1 MERGRAPLHRLPAL
15 YPEAVVPDAFS
26 RAVLAPSA
34 IYALVIAAVVAV
46 LMTPVMMRVA
56 WRLGVVDKPGGR
68 RIHDRPI
75 PLLGGVAMLLGVVAA
90 VVPNLDVDERYRMI
104 LLGAVAICLLGAID
118 DRFGIPPLPKLLGQ
132 IACAAIP
139 VASGMT
145 IDSVTVPFIEPST
158 LSFGVLA
165 YPLTILFIVAVAN
178 VVNLADGMDGLAAGV
193 CAISAITFAIL
204 ALSLGRISAAV
215 LAAAIAG
222 ACLGFL
228 PWNFNP
234 AKVFMGDSGA
244 LLLGFLLACVSIQ
257 GVMKTAAALALVF
270 PLVVLL
276 VPILD
281 TSFVILKRLRSGRS
295 IASADRSHFHHR
307 LLRVGYTQRQAVG
320 LLYAW
325 SGVLAAFAL
334 AVRLFPYR
342 TDGAWN
348 LWPTVGLTLF
358 ALVALAV
365 TYYVVVALELLKYG
379 HLRRFGLL
387 RAAPAPDEAP
397 LPRPFARS

>member
-1 MERGRAPLHRLPAL
+1 M
-15 YPEAVVPDAFS
+15 VPDSLS
-26 RAVLAPSA
+26 RLVVAPSA
-34 IYALVIAAVVAV
+34 IYALLIAAVITFA
-46 LMTPVMMRVA
+46 LTPVAMRAA
-56 WRLGVVDKPGGR
+56 WRLGVVDRPGGR

-75 PLLGGVAMLLGVVAA
+75 PLLGGIAIFLGILVAVLPNLEVDRRYASILIGAGLICLLGVV
-90 VVPNLDVDERYRMI
+90 
-104 LLGAVAICLLGAID
+104 D

-139 VASGMT
+139 VATGMT
-145 IDSVTVPFIEPST
+145 IDSITIPLIEPST
-158 LSFGVLA
+158 VSFGVLA
-165 YPLTILFIVAVAN
+165 YPLTIIFIVAVAN

-193 CAISAITFAIL
+193 CGISALTFAIL
-204 ALSLGRISAAV
+204 ALSLGRISAGV
-215 LAAAIAG
+215 MAAAVAG

-244 LLLGFLLACVSIQ
+244 LVLGFLLACVSIQ
-257 GVMKTAAALALVF
+257 GVMKTAAALSLVF

-281 TSFVILKRLRSGRS
+281 TSFVILKRLKSGQS
-295 IASADRSHFHHR
+295 IASADKNHFHHR

-325 SGVLAAFAL
+325 SSVLAAFAL
-334 AVRLFPYR
+334 AIRLFPYR
-342 TDGAWN
+342 TEGTWN
-348 LWPTVGLTLF
+348 LWPSIGLTLF
-358 ALVALAV
+358 GLIALFV
-365 TYYVVVALELLKYG
+365 TYYVVVALEIIKYR

-387 RAAPAPDEAP
+387 RRSAATDETP
-397 LPRPFARS
+397 LPRPSLRRRSRA

>member
-1 MERGRAPLHRLPAL
+1 M
-15 YPEAVVPDAFS
+15 VPDSLS
-26 RAVLAPSA
+26 RLVVAPSA
-34 IYALVIAAVVAV
+34 IYALLIAAVITFA
-46 LMTPVMMRVA
+46 LTPVAMRAA
-56 WRLGVVDKPGGR
+56 WRLGVVDRPGGR

-75 PLLGGVAMLLGVVAA
+75 PLLGGVAIFLGILMAVLPNLDLDRRYASILIGAGLICLLGVV
-90 VVPNLDVDERYRMI
+90 
-104 LLGAVAICLLGAID
+104 D

-139 VASGMT
+139 VATGMT
-145 IDSVTVPFIEPST
+145 IDSITIPLIEPST
-158 LSFGVLA
+158 VSFGVLA
-165 YPLTILFIVAVAN
+165 YPLTIIFIVAVAN

-193 CAISAITFAIL
+193 CGISALTFAIL
-204 ALSLGRISAAV
+204 ALSLGRISAGV
-215 LAAAIAG
+215 MAAAVAG

-244 LLLGFLLACVSIQ
+244 LVLGFLLACVSIQ

-281 TSFVILKRLRSGRS
+281 TSFVILKRLKSGQS
-295 IASADRSHFHHR
+295 IASADKNHFHHR

-325 SGVLAAFAL
+325 SAVLAAFAL
-334 AVRLFPYR
+334 AIRLFPYR
-342 TDGAWN
+342 TDGTWN
-348 LWPTVGLTLF
+348 LWPTIGLTLF
-358 ALVALAV
+358 GLIALFV
-365 TYYVVVALELLKYG
+365 TYYVVVALEIIKYG
-379 HLRRFGLL
+379 HLRRIGLL
-387 RAAPAPDEAP
+387 RRSTATDETP
-397 LPRPFARS
+397 LPRPSLRRRSRA

>member
-1 MERGRAPLHRLPAL
+1 
-15 YPEAVVPDAFS
+15 VVPDAFS

-34 IYALVIAAVVAV
+34 VYALLIAAVVAV
-46 LMTPVMMRVA
+46 LATPLMMRVA
-56 WRLGVVDKPGGR
+56 WRTGVVDRPGGR

-75 PLLGGVAMLLGVVAA
+75 PLLGGVAMLVAIVAA
-90 VVPNLDVDERYRMI
+90 VVPNIDVDERYRMI
-104 LLGAVAICLLGAID
+104 LLGAALICALGVVD
-118 DRFGIPPLPKLLGQ
+118 DRVGIPPLPKLLGQ

-145 IDSVTVPFIEPST
+145 VDSVTIPFVEPST
-158 LSFGVLA
+158 VPFGVLA
-165 YPLTILFIVAVAN
+165 YPLTIVFIVAVAN

-193 CAISAITFAIL
+193 CAISAITLAIL

-234 AKVFMGDSGA
+234 ARVFMGDSGA

-307 LLRVGYTQRQAVG
+307 LLRVGFTQRQAVG

-342 TDGAWN
+342 TDGSWN
-348 LWPTVGLTLF
+348 LWPTIGLTAF

-365 TYYVVVALELLKYG
+365 TYYVLVALELLKYR
-379 HLRRFGLL
+379 HLRRVGLL
-387 RAAPAPDEAP
+387 RTAAAPDDAP

>member
-1 MERGRAPLHRLPAL
+1 M
-15 YPEAVVPDAFS
+15 VPDSLS
-26 RAVLAPSA
+26 RLVVAPSA
-34 IYALVIAAVVAV
+34 IYALLIAAVITFA
-46 LMTPVMMRVA
+46 LTPVAMRAA
-56 WRLGVVDKPGGR
+56 WRLGVVDRPGGR

-75 PLLGGVAMLLGVVAA
+75 PLHGGVAIFLGILMAVLPNLDLDRRYASILIGAGLICLLGVV
-90 VVPNLDVDERYRMI
+90 
-104 LLGAVAICLLGAID
+104 D

-139 VASGMT
+139 VATGMT
-145 IDSVTVPFIEPST
+145 IDSITIPLIEPST
-158 LSFGVLA
+158 VSFGVLA
-165 YPLTILFIVAVAN
+165 YPLTIIFIVAVAN

-193 CAISAITFAIL
+193 CGISALTFAIL
-204 ALSLGRISAAV
+204 ALSLGRISAGV
-215 LAAAIAG
+215 MAAAVAG

-244 LLLGFLLACVSIQ
+244 LVLGFLLACVSIQ

-281 TSFVILKRLRSGRS
+281 TSFVILKRLKSGQS
-295 IASADRSHFHHR
+295 IASADKNHFHHR

-325 SGVLAAFAL
+325 SAVLAAFAL
-334 AVRLFPYR
+334 AIRLFPYR
-342 TDGAWN
+342 TDGTWN
-348 LWPTVGLTLF
+348 LWPTIGLTLF
-358 ALVALAV
+358 GLIALFV
-365 TYYVVVALELLKYG
+365 TYYVVVALEIIKYG
-379 HLRRFGLL
+379 HLRRIGLL
-387 RAAPAPDEAP
+387 RRSTATDETP
-397 LPRPFARS
+397 LPRPSLRRRSRA

>member
-1 MERGRAPLHRLPAL
+1 M
-15 YPEAVVPDAFS
+15 VPDSLS
-26 RAVLAPSA
+26 RLVVAPSA
-34 IYALVIAAVVAV
+34 IYALLIAAVITFA
-46 LMTPVMMRVA
+46 LTPVAMRAA
-56 WRLGVVDKPGGR
+56 WRLGVVDRPGGR

-75 PLLGGVAMLLGVVAA
+75 PLLGGVAILVGIVVAVLPNLEVDRRYASILIGAGLICLLGVV
-90 VVPNLDVDERYRMI
+90 
-104 LLGAVAICLLGAID
+104 D

-139 VASGMT
+139 VATGMT
-145 IDSVTVPFIEPST
+145 IDSITIPFIEPST
-158 LSFGVLA
+158 VSFGVFA
-165 YPLTILFIVAVAN
+165 YPLTMIFIVAVAN

-193 CAISAITFAIL
+193 CGISALTFAIL
-204 ALSLGRISAAV
+204 ALSLGRISAGV
-215 LAAAIAG
+215 MAAAVAG

-244 LLLGFLLACVSIQ
+244 LVLGFLLACVSIQ
-257 GVMKTAAALALVF
+257 GVMKTAAALSLVF

-281 TSFVILKRLRSGRS
+281 TSFVILKRLKSGQS
-295 IASADRSHFHHR
+295 IASADKNHFHHR

-325 SGVLAAFAL
+325 SAVLAAFAL
-334 AVRLFPYR
+334 AIRLFPYR
-342 TDGAWN
+342 TEGTWN
-348 LWPTVGLTLF
+348 LWPTIGLTAFGLIALF
-358 ALVALAV
+358 V
-365 TYYVVVALELLKYG
+365 TYYVAVALEIIKYR

-387 RAAPAPDEAP
+387 RHSAATDETP
-397 LPRPFARS
+397 VPRPSFRRRARAQPTPGR

>member
-1 MERGRAPLHRLPAL
+1 
-15 YPEAVVPDAFS
+15 VVPDSLS
-26 RAVLAPSA
+26 RLVVAPSA
-34 IYALVIAAVVAV
+34 IYALLIAAVITFA
-46 LMTPVMMRVA
+46 LTPVAMRAA
-56 WRLGVVDKPGGR
+56 WRLGVVDRPDGR

-75 PLLGGVAMLLGVVAA
+75 PLLGGVAIFLGILVAVLPNLEVDRRYASILIGAGLICLLGVV
-90 VVPNLDVDERYRMI
+90 
-104 LLGAVAICLLGAID
+104 D

-139 VASGMT
+139 VATGMT
-145 IDSVTVPFIEPST
+145 IDSITIPLIEPST
-158 LSFGVLA
+158 VSFGVLA
-165 YPLTILFIVAVAN
+165 YPLTIIFIVAVAN

-193 CAISAITFAIL
+193 CGISALTFAIL
-204 ALSLGRISAAV
+204 ALSLGRISAGV
-215 LAAAIAG
+215 MAAAVAG

-244 LLLGFLLACVSIQ
+244 LVLGFLLACVSIQ
-257 GVMKTAAALALVF
+257 GVMKTAAALSLVF

-281 TSFVILKRLRSGRS
+281 TSFVILKRLKSGQS
-295 IASADRSHFHHR
+295 IASADKNHFHHR

-334 AVRLFPYR
+334 AIRLFPYR
-342 TDGAWN
+342 TEGTWN
-348 LWPTVGLTLF
+348 LWPSIGLTLF
-358 ALVALAV
+358 GLIALFV
-365 TYYVVVALELLKYG
+365 TYYVVVALEIIKYR

-387 RAAPAPDEAP
+387 RRSAATDETP
-397 LPRPFARS
+397 LPRPSLRRRSRA

>member
-1 MERGRAPLHRLPAL
+1 M
-15 YPEAVVPDAFS
+15 VPDSLS
-26 RAVLAPSA
+26 RAVFAPSA
-34 IYALVIAAVVAV
+34 IYALLIAVVAAFA
-46 LMTPVMMRVA
+46 LTPVLMRVA
-56 WRLGVVDKPGGR
+56 WRLGVVDRPGGR

-75 PLLGGVAMLLGVVAA
+75 PLLGGVAMFLAILLA
-90 VVPNLDVDERYRMI
+90 VLPNLDVDRRYTLI
-104 LLGAVAICLLGAID
+104 LVGAALICLLGALD

-145 IDSVTVPFIEPST
+145 IDSVTIPFIEPST
-158 LSFGVLA
+158 VSFGVLA
-165 YPLTILFIVAVAN
+165 YPLTIVFIVAVAN

-234 AKVFMGDSGA
+234 ARVFMGDSGA
-244 LLLGFLLACVSIQ
+244 LVLGFLLACVSIQ

-281 TSFVILKRLRSGRS
+281 TSFVILKRLKAGRS

-307 LLRVGYTQRQAVG
+307 LLRVGYTQRQAVA
-320 LLYAW
+320 LLYVW
-325 SGVLAAFAL
+325 SGVLAGFAL
-334 AVRLFPYR
+334 AIRLFPYR
-342 TDGAWN
+342 TDGQWN
-348 LWPTVGLTLF
+348 LWPTIGLTLF
-358 ALVALAV
+358 GLGALAV
-365 TYYVVVALELLKYG
+365 TYYVIVALELLKYG
-379 HLRRFGLL
+379 HLRKLGLL
-387 RAAPAPDEAP
+387 RRADAPDGAP
-397 LPRPFARS
+397 VPRPFARR

>member
-1 MERGRAPLHRLPAL
+1 M
-15 YPEAVVPDAFS
+15 PDSLS

-34 IYALVIAAVVAV
+34 IYALLIAVVAAFA
-46 LMTPVMMRVA
+46 LTPVLMRVA

-75 PLLGGVAMLLGVVAA
+75 PLLGGVAMLIAIVLA
-90 VVPNLDVDERYRMI
+90 VLPNLDVDQRYTMI
-104 LLGAVAICLLGAID
+104 LVGAGLICLLGALD

-139 VASGMT
+139 VANGMT
-145 IDSVTVPFIEPST
+145 IDSVTIPFIEPST
-158 LSFGVLA
+158 VSFGVLA

-244 LLLGFLLACVSIQ
+244 LLLGFLLACVSVQ

-281 TSFVILKRLRSGRS
+281 TSFVILKRLKAGRS

-342 TDGAWN
+342 TDGQWN

-358 ALVALAV
+358 GLIALAV
-365 TYYVVVALELLKYG
+365 TYYVIVALEILKYG
-379 HLRRFGLL
+379 HLRKVGLL
-387 RAAPAPDEAP
+387 RRAAAPDDAPV
-397 LPRPFARS
+397 PRPFARH

>member
-1 MERGRAPLHRLPAL
+1 M
-15 YPEAVVPDAFS
+15 VPDSLS
-26 RAVLAPSA
+26 RLVVAPSA
-34 IYALVIAAVVAV
+34 IYALLIAAVITFA
-46 LMTPVMMRVA
+46 LTPVAMRAA
-56 WRLGVVDKPGGR
+56 WRLGVVDRPDGR

-75 PLLGGVAMLLGVVAA
+75 PLLGGIAIFLGILVAVLPNLEVDRRYASILIGAGLICLLGVV
-90 VVPNLDVDERYRMI
+90 
-104 LLGAVAICLLGAID
+104 D

-139 VASGMT
+139 VATGMT
-145 IDSVTVPFIEPST
+145 IDSITIPLIEPST
-158 LSFGVLA
+158 VSFGVLA
-165 YPLTILFIVAVAN
+165 YPLTIIFIVAVAN

-193 CAISAITFAIL
+193 CGISALTFAIL
-204 ALSLGRISAAV
+204 ALSLGRISAGV
-215 LAAAIAG
+215 MAAAVAG

-244 LLLGFLLACVSIQ
+244 LVLGFLLACVSIQ
-257 GVMKTAAALALVF
+257 GVMKTAAALSLVF

-281 TSFVILKRLRSGRS
+281 TSFVILKRLKSGQS
-295 IASADRSHFHHR
+295 IASADKNHFHHR

-325 SGVLAAFAL
+325 SSVLAAFAL
-334 AVRLFPYR
+334 AIRLFPYR
-342 TDGAWN
+342 TEGTWN
-348 LWPTVGLTLF
+348 LWPSIGLTLF
-358 ALVALAV
+358 GLIALFV
-365 TYYVVVALELLKYG
+365 TYYVVVALEIIKYR

-387 RAAPAPDEAP
+387 RRSAATDETP
-397 LPRPFARS
+397 LPRPSLRRRSRA

>member
-1 MERGRAPLHRLPAL
+1 M
-15 YPEAVVPDAFS
+15 VPDALS

-34 IYALVIAAVVAV
+34 IYALIIAAVVAFA
-46 LMTPVMMRVA
+46 LTPVMMRVA

-75 PLLGGVAMLLGVVAA
+75 PLLGGVAMLLGIVAA
-90 VVPNLDVDERYRMI
+90 VLPNLDLDRRYALI
-104 LLGAVAICLLGAID
+104 LLGAALMCLLGALD
-118 DRFGIPPLPKLLGQ
+118 DRFGIPPLPKLIGQ

-139 VASGMT
+139 VANGMT
-145 IDSVTVPFIEPST
+145 IDSVTIPFVQPST
-158 LSFGVLA
+158 VSFGILA
-165 YPLTILFIVAVAN
+165 YPLTIIFIVAVAN

-244 LLLGFLLACVSIQ
+244 LVLGFLLACVSIQ

-281 TSFVILKRLRSGRS
+281 TSFVILKRLKSGRS

-307 LLRVGYTQRQAVG
+307 LLRVGYTQRQAVA

-342 TDGAWN
+342 TEGQWN
-348 LWPTVGLTLF
+348 LWPTIGLTVF
-358 ALVALAV
+358 GLVALAV
-365 TYYVVVALELLKYG
+365 TYYVIVALEILKYG
-379 HLRRFGLL
+379 HLRKVGLL
-387 RAAPAPDEAP
+387 RRADAPDEAP
-397 LPRPFARS
+397 VPRPFARH

>member
-1 MERGRAPLHRLPAL
+1 M
-15 YPEAVVPDAFS
+15 VPDSLS
-26 RAVLAPSA
+26 RLVVAPSA
-34 IYALVIAAVVAV
+34 IYALLIAAVITFA
-46 LMTPVMMRVA
+46 LTPVAMRAA
-56 WRLGVVDKPGGR
+56 WRLGVVDRPGGR

-75 PLLGGVAMLLGVVAA
+75 PLLGGVAILAGIVVA
-90 VVPNLDVDERYRMI
+90 VLPNLDVDRRYASI
-104 LLGAVAICLLGAID
+104 LIGAGLICLLGVID

-139 VASGMT
+139 VATGMT
-145 IDSVTVPFIEPST
+145 IDSITIPLIEPST
-158 LSFGVLA
+158 VSFGVLA
-165 YPLTILFIVAVAN
+165 YPLTIIFIVAVAN

-193 CAISAITFAIL
+193 CGISALTFAIL
-204 ALSLGRISAAV
+204 ALSLGRISAGV
-215 LAAAIAG
+215 MAAAVAG

-244 LLLGFLLACVSIQ
+244 LVLGFLLACVSIQ
-257 GVMKTAAALALVF
+257 GVMKTAAALSLVF

-281 TSFVILKRLRSGRS
+281 TSFVILKRLKSGQS
-295 IASADRSHFHHR
+295 IASADKNHFHHR

-334 AVRLFPYR
+334 AIRLFPYR
-342 TDGAWN
+342 TEGTWN
-348 LWPTVGLTLF
+348 LWPTIGLTVFGLIALF
-358 ALVALAV
+358 V
-365 TYYVVVALELLKYG
+365 TYYVVVALEIIKYG
-379 HLRRFGLL
+379 HLRRIGLL
-387 RAAPAPDEAP
+387 RRSAATDETP
-397 LPRPFARS
+397 LPRPSLRRRSRA

>member
-1 MERGRAPLHRLPAL
+1 M
-15 YPEAVVPDAFS
+15 VPDSLS

-34 IYALVIAAVVAV
+34 VYALVIAAVVAFA
-46 LMTPVMMRVA
+46 LTPLMMRVA

-75 PLLGGVAMLLGVVAA
+75 PLLGGVAMFLGILAA
-90 VVPNLDVDERYRMI
+90 VAPNLDLDRRYVMI
-104 LLGAVAICLLGAID
+104 LLGAALICLLGALD

-139 VASGMT
+139 VADGMT
-145 IDSVTVPFIEPST
+145 IDSITIPFVQPST
-158 LSFGVLA
+158 VSFGILA

-234 AKVFMGDSGA
+234 ARIFMGDSGA

-281 TSFVILKRLRSGRS
+281 TSFVILKRLKAGRS

-307 LLRVGYTQRQAVG
+307 LLRVGYTQRQAVA

-334 AVRLFPYR
+334 AIRLFPYR
-342 TDGAWN
+342 TDGQWN

-358 ALVALAV
+358 GLIALAV
-365 TYYVVVALELLKYG
+365 TYYVIVALEILKYG
-379 HLRRFGLL
+379 HLRKVGLL
-387 RAAPAPDEAP
+387 RRADAPDEAP
-397 LPRPFARS
+397 VPRPFARH

>member
-1 MERGRAPLHRLPAL
+1 MADTLTRLD
-15 YPEAVVPDAFS
+15 VS
-26 RAVLAPSA
+26 PSA
-34 IYALVIAAVVAV
+34 LYALVIAVVVTAA
-46 LMTPVMMRVA
+46 LTPVMMRVA
-56 WRLGVVDKPGGR
+56 WRLGVVDRPGGR

-75 PLLGGVAMLLGVVAA
+75 PLLGGVAILLGIVAA
-90 VVPNLDVDERYRMI
+90 VLPNLDVDERYRLI
-104 LLGAVAICLLGAID
+104 LIGAALICLLGAVD
-118 DRFGIPPLPKLLGQ
+118 DRVGLPPLVKLAGQ

-139 VASGMT
+139 VAGGMT
-145 IDSVTVPFIEPST
+145 IDGITVPFVEPSAV
-158 LSFGVLA
+158 SFGLLA
-165 YPLTILFIVAVAN
+165 YPLTIAFIVAVAN

-193 CAISAITFAIL
+193 CAISALTFAIL
-204 ALSLGRISAAV
+204 ALSLGRISAGV
-215 LAAAIAG
+215 LAAAICG

-234 AKVFMGDSGA
+234 ARVFMGDSGA
-244 LLLGFLLACVSIQ
+244 LVLGFLLACVSIQ

-281 TSFVILKRLRSGRS
+281 TGFVILKRVRAGRS
-295 IASADRSHFHHR
+295 IASADTSHFHHR
-307 LLRVGYTQRQAVG
+307 LLRVGYSQRQACL

-342 TDGAWN
+342 TDGDWN

-358 ALVALAV
+358 GLGALWV
-365 TYYVVVALELLKYG
+365 TWYVVTALELVKYR
-379 HLRRFGLL
+379 HLRRLGLA
-387 RAAPAPDEAP
+387 RAGAAADDAPV
-397 LPRPFARS
+397 PRPFARPPG

>member
-1 MERGRAPLHRLPAL
+1 M
-15 YPEAVVPDAFS
+15 VPDSLS
-26 RAVLAPSA
+26 RLVVAPSA
-34 IYALVIAAVVAV
+34 IYALLIAAVITFA
-46 LMTPVMMRVA
+46 LTPVAMRAA
-56 WRLGVVDKPGGR
+56 WRLGVVDRPGGR

-75 PLLGGVAMLLGVVAA
+75 PLLGGVAIFLGILMAVLPNLDLDRRYASILIGAGLICLLGVV
-90 VVPNLDVDERYRMI
+90 
-104 LLGAVAICLLGAID
+104 D

-139 VASGMT
+139 VATGMT
-145 IDSVTVPFIEPST
+145 IDSITIPLIEPST
-158 LSFGVLA
+158 VSFGVLA
-165 YPLTILFIVAVAN
+165 YPLTIIFIVAVAN

-193 CAISAITFAIL
+193 CGISALTFAIL
-204 ALSLGRISAAV
+204 ALSLGRISAGV
-215 LAAAIAG
+215 MAAAVAG

-244 LLLGFLLACVSIQ
+244 LVLGFLLACVSIQ
-257 GVMKTAAALALVF
+257 GVMKTAAALSLVF

-281 TSFVILKRLRSGRS
+281 TSFVILKRLKSGQS
-295 IASADRSHFHHR
+295 IASADKNHFHHR

-334 AVRLFPYR
+334 AIRLFPYR
-342 TDGAWN
+342 TEGTWN
-348 LWPTVGLTLF
+348 LWPTIGLTVFGLIALF
-358 ALVALAV
+358 V
-365 TYYVVVALELLKYG
+365 TYYVVVALEIIKYG
-379 HLRRFGLL
+379 HLRRIGLL
-387 RAAPAPDEAP
+387 RRSAATDETP
-397 LPRPFARS
+397 LPRPSLRRRSRA

>member
-1 MERGRAPLHRLPAL
+1 M
-15 YPEAVVPDAFS
+15 VPDSLS
-26 RAVLAPSA
+26 RLVVAPSA
-34 IYALVIAAVVAV
+34 IYALLIAAVITFA
-46 LMTPVMMRVA
+46 LTPLAMRAA
-56 WRLGVVDKPGGR
+56 WRFGVVDRPGGR

-75 PLLGGVAMLLGVVAA
+75 PLLGGIAIFLGILVAVL
-90 VVPNLDVDERYRMI
+90 PNLDVDRRYASI
-104 LLGAVAICLLGAID
+104 LIGAGLICLLGVID

-139 VASGMT
+139 VATGMT
-145 IDSVTVPFIEPST
+145 IDSVTIPFIEPST
-158 LSFGVLA
+158 VSFGVLA
-165 YPLTILFIVAVAN
+165 YPLTMIFIVAVAN

-193 CAISAITFAIL
+193 CGISALTFAIL
-204 ALSLGRISAAV
+204 ALSLGRISAGV
-215 LAAAIAG
+215 MAAAVAG
-222 ACLGFL
+222 ACFGFL

-244 LLLGFLLACVSIQ
+244 LVLGFLLACVSIQ
-257 GVMKTAAALALVF
+257 GVMKTAAALSLVF

-281 TSFVILKRLRSGRS
+281 TSFVILKRLKSGRS
-295 IASADRSHFHHR
+295 IASADKSHFHHR

-334 AVRLFPYR
+334 AIRLFPYR
-342 TDGAWN
+342 TEGTWN
-348 LWPTVGLTLF
+348 LWPTIGLTLF
-358 ALVALAV
+358 GLIALFV
-365 TYYVVVALELLKYG
+365 TYYVVVALEIIKYR

-387 RAAPAPDEAP
+387 RHSAATDETP
-397 LPRPFARS
+397 VPRPSFRRRARA

>member
-1 MERGRAPLHRLPAL
+1 M
-15 YPEAVVPDAFS
+15 VPDSLS
-26 RAVLAPSA
+26 RLVVAPSA
-34 IYALVIAAVVAV
+34 IYALLIAAVITFA
-46 LMTPVMMRVA
+46 LTPVAMRAA
-56 WRLGVVDKPGGR
+56 WRLGVVDRPGGR

-75 PLLGGVAMLLGVVAA
+75 PLLGGVAILAGIVVA
-90 VVPNLDVDERYRMI
+90 VLPNLDVDRRYASI
-104 LLGAVAICLLGAID
+104 LIGAGLICLLGVVD

-139 VASGMT
+139 VATGMT
-145 IDSVTVPFIEPST
+145 IDSITIPLIEPST
-158 LSFGVLA
+158 VSFGVLA
-165 YPLTILFIVAVAN
+165 YPLTIIFIVAVAN

-193 CAISAITFAIL
+193 CGISALTFAIL
-204 ALSLGRISAAV
+204 ALSLGRISAGV
-215 LAAAIAG
+215 MAAAVAG

-244 LLLGFLLACVSIQ
+244 LVLGFLLACVSIQ

-281 TSFVILKRLRSGRS
+281 TSFVILKRLKSGQS
-295 IASADRSHFHHR
+295 IASADKNHFHHR

-325 SGVLAAFAL
+325 SAVLAAFAL
-334 AVRLFPYR
+334 AIRLFPYR
-342 TDGAWN
+342 TDGTWN
-348 LWPTVGLTLF
+348 LWPTIGLTLF
-358 ALVALAV
+358 GLIALFV
-365 TYYVVVALELLKYG
+365 TYYVVVALEIIKYG
-379 HLRRFGLL
+379 HLRRIGLL
-387 RAAPAPDEAP
+387 RRSTATDETP
-397 LPRPFARS
+397 LPRPSLRRRSRA

>member
-1 MERGRAPLHRLPAL
+1 M
-15 YPEAVVPDAFS
+15 VPDSLS
-26 RAVLAPSA
+26 RLVVAPSA
-34 IYALVIAAVVAV
+34 IYALLIAAVITFA
-46 LMTPVMMRVA
+46 LTPVAMRAA
-56 WRLGVVDKPGGR
+56 WRLGVVDRPGGR

-75 PLLGGVAMLLGVVAA
+75 PLLGGVAILAGIVVA
-90 VVPNLDVDERYRMI
+90 VLPNLDVDRRYASI
-104 LLGAVAICLLGAID
+104 LIGAGLICLLGVID

-139 VASGMT
+139 VATGMT
-145 IDSVTVPFIEPST
+145 IDSITIPLIEPST
-158 LSFGVLA
+158 VSFGVLA
-165 YPLTILFIVAVAN
+165 YPLTIIFIVAVAN

-193 CAISAITFAIL
+193 CGISALTFAIL
-204 ALSLGRISAAV
+204 ALSLGRISAGVMGAAV
-215 LAAAIAG
+215 AG

-244 LLLGFLLACVSIQ
+244 LVLGFLLACVSIQ
-257 GVMKTAAALALVF
+257 GVMKTAAALSLVF

-281 TSFVILKRLRSGRS
+281 TSFVILKRLKSGQS
-295 IASADRSHFHHR
+295 IASADKNHFHHR

-334 AVRLFPYR
+334 AIRLFPYR
-342 TDGAWN
+342 TEGTWN
-348 LWPTVGLTLF
+348 LWPTIGLTVFGLIALF
-358 ALVALAV
+358 V
-365 TYYVVVALELLKYG
+365 TYYVVVALEIIKYR
-379 HLRRFGLL
+379 HLRRIGLL
-387 RAAPAPDEAP
+387 RRSAATDETP
-397 LPRPFARS
+397 LPRPSLRRRSRA